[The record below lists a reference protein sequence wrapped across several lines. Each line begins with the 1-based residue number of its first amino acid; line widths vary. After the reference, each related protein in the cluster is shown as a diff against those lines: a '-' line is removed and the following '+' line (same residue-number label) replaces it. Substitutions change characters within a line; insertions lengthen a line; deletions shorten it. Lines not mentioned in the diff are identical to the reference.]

1 MTKPT
6 VESCWTLI
14 NGRHLYARRLAAAA
28 PAAHPPLVMVHGLG
42 VAGRYMLP
50 TARLLAAGRT
60 VLIPDLPGFGR
71 SQGPGRALDIPA
83 LAATLASWLHTLGIG
98 RADWLGNSLGCQVC
112 LALAAAWPERARRLA
127 LVGPTIDPAARSLP
141 RQLARLLR
149 DWPRERPSLTPI
161 HAWDDLRAGPRRI
174 LATLRHA
181 LADPVEERLPLVAQP
196 TLVVRGDRDP
206 IVPQAWAEQVAA
218 ALPAGR
224 LAVLPGAPH
233 AANYSAPQALAAA
246 VAPFLDEQD

>member
-1 MTKPT
+1 MTKPA
-6 VESCWTLI
+6 VADCWTLI
-14 NGRHLYARRLAAAA
+14 DGRHLYARRLGRW
-28 PAAHPPLVMVHGLG
+28 PASANPPLVMVHGLG
-42 VAGRYMLP
+42 VSGRSMLP
-50 TARLLAAGRT
+50 AARLLAADRP

-71 SQGPGRALDIPA
+71 SQGPWRALDIPA
-83 LAATLASWLHTLGIG
+83 LAAALAAWLATLGLE

-112 LALAAAWPERARRLA
+112 LALAAAWPERARRLV
-127 LVGPTIDPAARSLP
+127 LVGPTIDPAARSVA

-149 DWPRERPSLTPI
+149 DWPRERLSLTPI

-181 LADPVEERLPLVAQP
+181 LADPVEDRLPLVAQP
-196 TLVVRGDRDP
+196 ALVVRGDRDP
-206 IVPQAWAEQVAA
+206 VAPQAWAERMAA

-233 AANYSAPQALAAA
+233 AANYSAPRALAAA
-246 VAPFLDEQD
+246 VGPFLAEAA